1 MLNDIIIVSAADFYI
16 SIMIIMIW
24 RGCGAAATVCC
35 L

>member
-16 SIMIIMIW
+16 SIMIIMIR
-24 RGCGAAATVCC
+24 RGCAAATVCC

>member
-16 SIMIIMIW
+16 SIMIIMIR